1 MKQPKR
7 KKRLRGVR
15 LNPSVVED
23 VEDWRRTQP
32 EIPSRSEAIHKLVG
46 LGLDAARVSGES
58 HAVGERHQGRRAI
71 AAANLDTA

>member
-32 EIPSRSEAIHKLVG
+32 EIPSRSEAIHKLLE
-46 LGLDAARVSGES
+46 LGLAAERENY
-58 HAVGERHQGRRAI
+58 ADGERPAS
-71 AAANLDTA
+71 